1 MIMSDDLLGTDVN
14 AIARIHGTFT
24 LRSGQVSN
32 EYFDKYRFESD
43 PALLRRIAR
52 RMLQLL
58 PGDTEVLAGLELG
71 GIPIATAMSLE
82 SGLPAAFIR
91 KEAKSYGTCKAV
103 EGLDI
108 KGKKVTFIED
118 VITTGGAVVDA
129 ARLVSAEG
137 ADILAVVCAIWRGN
151 GEPAIPGLPGLPVL
165 PALLASQLR

>member
-1 MIMSDDLLGTDVN
+1 MSDDALGRDIT

-43 PALLRRIAR
+43 PRLLRRVAQ

-58 PGDTEVLAGLELG
+58 PSDTQVLAGLELG

-82 SGLPAAFIR
+82 SGLPAVFVR
-91 KEAKSYGTCKAV
+91 KAAKEYGTCKAV

-129 ARLVSAEG
+129 AKLVGAEG
-137 ADILAVVCAIWRGN
+137 AEILAVLCAIWRGN
-151 GEPAIPGLPGLPVL
+151 GEPSIPGLPGLPVL
-165 PALLASQLR
+165 PALRASELR